1 MTQQNMTKQ
10 SILLE
15 KFLDWWSAKVLRFAW
30 LVIILFIMIC
40 AASLHFTIHHLGV
53 NTDTSTL
60 LSQDLPFQKNRAR
73 WEEAF
78 PQDAANILLVV
89 ESPTAE
95 QTTRAA
101 RALAK
106 RLAANTQLFEY
117 VYIPDDNA
125 FLQQQGLLYLET
137 DKLEDFATKLADA
150 QPFIGYLS
158 QNYHLQGLLDILG
171 NALENSD
178 DDLPMDLSPL
188 LTEIDQALLAAQSEQ
203 PHYLSWQKLLAVKG
217 ASNRNTLRSIVSARP
232 IADFNNLQPAK
243 HSMDFAREAVKAIQ
257 LQDPQVQIR
266 MTGKIALEEDEM
278 RVLAEDT
285 VYSGLFALFLVIL
298 VLLLG
303 LRSIKLVLCTLIAL
317 VMGLILTAGFATVA
331 VGHLNVLSVAFAILY
346 IGLGVDFAIHICLC
360 FRECWE
366 HRMTSEQAIQKSVR
380 ILGASLFLCALTTSI
395 GFFAF
400 IPTDYEG
407 VSELGL
413 ISGGG
418 MFVGLIVSLTL
429 LPALLKVFAIK
440 KLPHTQVTQL
450 PRWIST
456 FPFRHAR
463 AIRYT
468 SFLLAIAAGFSLN
481 YIYLDSNP
489 VNLRDQSSESVQAF
503 KDLLQ
508 SKDRSPFVL
517 IGLTDSLE
525 NAQTLAANVKQLPAV
540 NKAITLSSFVAKDQ
554 ADKLDMI
561 DDLSII
567 LGADLANFNRPREKA
582 NTRQGLLDL
591 QASITAALAKPS
603 GKVAPELLQTL
614 QQDISAFITF
624 VDAAATPEAK
634 AARYQQLDEN
644 VLGLFPQTMQRLH
657 AGLSAY
663 EFGLS
668 DIPAYVRNNWVSASG
683 IYKVIIDPKKDLNIA
698 ANLSEFAMQVQTVD
712 DSVTGLPVSDLA
724 AGQVIANVFIQAFTT
739 AFMVIF
745 MVLLLILRS
754 WRNTFLVVWPLLLA
768 GLLTAAMNVVLG
780 NPFNFANIIAL
791 PLLMGMGVD
800 SGIHIMH
807 RINAGLEANEHLLQT
822 STARGVFFSS
832 LTTLLSF
839 TSLAFTN
846 HQGIASMGLLL
857 AVGISFT
864 LICTLIVLPA
874 FSVKRVVL

>member
-1 MTQQNMTKQ
+1 MTKQ
-10 SILLE
+10 SALILE
-15 KFLDWWSAKVLRFAW
+15 KFLDWWSSKVLRFAW
-30 LVIILFIMIC
+30 LVIVLFILIC
-40 AASLHFTIHHLGV
+40 AASLHFTINNLGV

-73 WEEAF
+73 WEQAF
-78 PQDAANILLVV
+78 PQDAASILLVV

-95 QTTRAA
+95 QTSLAA
-101 RALAK
+101 NELAK
-106 RLAANTQLFEY
+106 RLTANAQLFEY
-117 VYIPDDNA
+117 VYIPDDNT
-125 FLQQQGLLYLET
+125 FLKQQGLLYLEL
-137 DKLEDFATKLADA
+137 DKLDDLATKLADA

-158 QNYHLQGLLDILG
+158 KNYHLQGLLEILG
-171 NALENSD
+171 TALENTD
-178 DDLPMDLSPL
+178 DDLPVDLSPL
-188 LTEIDQALLAAQSEQ
+188 LTEIDQSLIAVQSNQ
-203 PHYLSWQKLLAVKG
+203 PRYLSWQKLLAVNE
-217 ASNRNTLRSIVSARP
+217 ANDRNTLRSIVSARP
-232 IADFNNLQPAK
+232 IADFNSMQPAK
-243 HSMDFAREAVKAIQ
+243 RSMDFAREMVKAIQ
-257 LQDPQVQIR
+257 MQDPQVHIR
-266 MTGKIALEEDEM
+266 ITGKIALEEDEM

-285 VYSGLFALFLVIL
+285 VYSGLFALSLIII
-298 VLLLG
+298 VLLVG
-303 LRSIKLVLCTLIAL
+303 LRSIKLVLCTLVAL
-317 VMGLILTAGFATVA
+317 IMGLILTAGFATVA

-366 HRMTSEQAIQKSVR
+366 HHMTSEQAIRKSVR
-380 ILGASLFLCALTTSI
+380 ILGSSLFLCALTTSI

-440 KLPHTQVTQL
+440 KLPHTHATKL
-450 PRWIST
+450 PTWIST
-456 FPFRHAR
+456 FPFRYAR

-489 VNLRDQSSESVQAF
+489 VNLRDQSSESVRAF

-517 IGLTDSLE
+517 IGLSDSLE
-525 NAQTLAANVKQLPAV
+525 SAETLAVNVKQLPAV
-540 NKAITLSSFVAKDQ
+540 NKVITLNSFVAKDQ
-554 ADKLDMI
+554 EEKLETI

-567 LGADLANFNRPREKA
+567 LGADLGNFDRPLEKA
-582 NTRQGLLDL
+582 DSRQGLLDL
-591 QASITAALAKPS
+591 HAKITTALTKPVGGTS
-603 GKVAPELLQTL
+603 PELLQKL
-614 QQDISAFITF
+614 QQDINAFIAF
-624 VDAAATPEAK
+624 ADAAETPEAK
-634 AARYQQLDEN
+634 EASYQQLDKTI
-644 VLGLFPQTMQRLH
+644 LGLFPHTMQRLN
-657 AGLSAY
+657 ASLSAY

-668 DIPAYVRNNWVSASG
+668 NIPAYIKNNWVSASG

-698 ANLSEFAMQVQTVD
+698 ENLSEFAAQVQTVD

-724 AGQVIANVFIQAFTT
+724 AGEVIAKVFIQAFTT
-739 AFMVIF
+739 AFIVIF
-745 MVLLLILRS
+745 VVLLLILKS
-754 WRNTFLVVWPLLLA
+754 LRNTLLVIWPLLLA
-768 GLLTAAMNVVLG
+768 GLLTAAMNVVLD

-807 RINAGLEANEHLLQT
+807 RINADLEASEHLLQT

-857 AVGISFT
+857 AIGISFT
-864 LICTLIVLPA
+864 LICTLVVLPA
-874 FSVKRVVL
+874 FSVKRVTL